1 MASDIDIC
9 NAALGHIGNDN
20 QISSINPPDGSTE
33 AGYCKRF
40 FPFARKE
47 LLESFNW
54 AFATTRQQLT
64 PVDNPSSQWQFAYA
78 VPSNCLKPIR
88 VLRATMLPIFLLEYS
103 RVTGDFLSQS
113 NESASAPFQVENG
126 VIFTHEPQA
135 VLIYLRDVSDPTK
148 FTPTFTATL
157 GYLLASYLAGPILR
171 GSEGAGSAQKY
182 RDLAMAIGGTA
193 AMHSANASLE
203 EHNPVAAHIQARQ

>member
-1 MASDIDIC
+1 MASDVDIC

-20 QISSINPPDGSTE
+20 QISSISPPDGSTE

-40 FPFARKE
+40 FAFARKE

-64 PVDNPSSQWQFAYA
+64 PVDNISNQWSFAYA
-78 VPSNCLKPIR
+78 KPSNCLKPIR

-103 RVTGDFLSQS
+103 RVTGDFLSQA
-113 NESASAPFQVENG
+113 NESDSAPYYLEG
-126 VIFTHEPQA
+126 DVIYTHEPQA
-135 VLIYLRDVSDPTK
+135 VLVYLRDVTDSTK
-148 FTPTFTATL
+148 FTPTFTSTL

-171 GSEGAGSAQKY
+171 GSEGASTAQKY
-182 RDLAMAIGGTA
+182 RDLAMSVGGA
-193 AMHSANASLE
+193 AAAHSANASRE
-203 EHNPVAAHIQARQ
+203 EHNPVAAHLQARQ